1 MGRYT
6 RGWEFHR
13 YICGIGQESGK
24 SSAAISYCRCA
35 FGWMRAPPD
44 ALTPLEA
51 SFKEDCAAMNHYTAS
66 ARTITSCQMAVT
78 ASRSATN
85 SCAEVTAASPAR
97 DR

>member
-24 SSAAISYCRCA
+24 SSAVISYWFCA
-35 FGWMRAPPD
+35 FGWMSALPD
-44 ALTPLEA
+44 ALTPVEA
-51 SFKEDCAAMNHYTAS
+51 GCREDWAAMNHYTPS

-85 SCAEVTAASPAR
+85 SCAEVAAASPAK